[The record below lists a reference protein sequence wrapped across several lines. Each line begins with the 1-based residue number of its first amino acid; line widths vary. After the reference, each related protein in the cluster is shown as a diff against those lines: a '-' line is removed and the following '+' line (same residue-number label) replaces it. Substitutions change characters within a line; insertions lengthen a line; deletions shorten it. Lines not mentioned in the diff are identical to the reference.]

1 MDILTENNH
10 KKLKKR
16 KKFIKNISS
25 NLLTFSCIWSI
36 LIQCIIMDMY
46 VFRKLRPPQK
56 PTEFCISVDLRS
68 ELANGKCQG
77 CAVGQK
83 YQEELF

>member
-46 VFRKLRPPQK
+46 VFRKFRRHAETDEILHQR
-56 PTEFCISVDLRS
+56 
-68 ELANGKCQG
+68 
-77 CAVGQK
+77 
-83 YQEELF
+83 